1 MDFQRQR
8 PGPALGGGSGP
19 APGSGPRVRPA
30 GPPPP
35 GHGNQAIQD
44 QLPRPGTGPGPRGR
58 DPQPA
63 PVEAP
68 PTVAISSTLKLG
80 SKGEEVKAL
89 QSFLGIAPSGTFD
102 PATRAALVAWQVGKG
117 LEGDGIVGPDTRT
130 VLGGGVL
137 VPRDGLTSRFHDDS
151 RFVPT
156 YRATAQSE
164 SEQYRTEE
172 DPYAVGA
179 ITRPSKEQD
188 LGGKT
193 YGTYQFE
200 SYVYRDG
207 SHAGAAMR
215 DNSTVMRFARWEKN
229 PFGKELLEV
238 VQKHGVASAQF
249 DAKWSELTARDNKG
263 FGQAQEDFLLIDAR
277 AKVDG
282 FFDAAELDEKAR
294 KDSRLFDVVLG
305 TLNQYGGLADGM
317 AAHIAARQK
326 AAGRKLTAD
335 EVGVALQEFK
345 WGKVDAHFQ
354 SSPDAR
360 PGIRNRINREGALF
374 EGYQRKPLPR
384 R

>member
-8 PGPALGGGSGP
+8 P
-19 APGSGPRVRPA
+19 
-30 GPPPP
+30 
-35 GHGNQAIQD
+35 
-44 QLPRPGTGPGPRGR
+44 GPGPRGR

-68 PTVAISSTLKLG
+68 SKVAISSTLMLG

-89 QSFLGIAPSGTFD
+89 QAFLGLAPSGTFD
-102 PATRAALVAWQVGKG
+102 AATRAALVAWQVGKG
-117 LEGDGIVGPDTRT
+117 LEGDGIAGPDTRT
-130 VLGGGVL
+130 VLGGGAL
-137 VPRDGLTSRFHDDS
+137 VPRDGLTSRFHDES
-151 RFVPT
+151 WFIPT
-156 YRATAQSE
+156 YQATAQSE

-179 ITRPSKEQD
+179 ITRPSKDQD

-200 SYVYRDG
+200 SHVYRDG
-207 SHAGAAMR
+207 SHAGEAMR
-215 DNSTVMRFARWEKN
+215 DGSTVMRFARWEKN
-229 PFGKELLEV
+229 SFGEELREV
-238 VQKHGVASAQF
+238 IQKHGVASAPF

-282 FFDAAELDEKAR
+282 FFDAAEVEENAR

-305 TLNQYGGLADGM
+305 TLNQYSSLADGM

-326 AAGRKLTAD
+326 AAGRKLSAD
-335 EVGVALQEFK
+335 EVGVALQEFR
-345 WGKVDAHFQ
+345 WGKVDAHVQ